1 MKIIGISNFAND
13 SISDILICKNIRDG
27 YSKVIVNLLNSE
39 FQDQIYFFKVVE
51 DSYKLYKF
59 ES

>member
-13 SISDILICKNIRDG
+13 SISDILICKNIRNE
-27 YSKVIVNLLNSE
+27 YSKVIVNLLNSKL
-39 FQDQIYFFKVVE
+39 DQIYFFKVVE